1 MKLSIISLLTLLVL
15 AYFIVKF
22 RKTPEK
28 DLAELLDKQEEKSPK
43 AKPLLTGKT
52 KEAKKT
58 LRIIGLGLAVAGLLC
73 LSQGMPLVAFAPLL
87 AGYLLYSK
95 NKDEDFSVDD
105 KTIYTFLPLTL
116 QKLIMLV
123 EAGNDLMQALK
134 KLTSQH
140 EENNKILKI
149 FREIVEKFESGLTVE
164 QSIQLVKNKYQNL
177 TLNFVLTYL
186 NISLK
191 EGGQITPQLQEL
203 SNTVLQSYEAFIETE
218 VNKMP
223 VKALAPLMVMF
234 AGVFLILAALPAA
247 QIVEYLKQVEFDKT
261 LPF

>member
-1 MKLSIISLLTLLVL
+1 VARKCRLFYHQQRNLHLCFLSRANSQL
-15 AYFIVKF
+15 K
-22 RKTPEK
+22 
-28 DLAELLDKQEEKSPK
+28 EE
-43 AKPLLTGKT
+43 
-52 KEAKKT
+52 
-58 LRIIGLGLAVAGLLC
+58 
-73 LSQGMPLVAFAPLL
+73 
-87 AGYLLYSK
+87 
-95 NKDEDFSVDD
+95 
-105 KTIYTFLPLTL
+105 
-116 QKLIMLV
+116 QKL
-123 EAGNDLMQALK
+123 
-134 KLTSQH
+134 
-140 EENNKILKI
+140 
-149 FREIVEKFESGLTVE
+149 RESGLTVE

-234 AGVFLILAALPAA
+234 AGVFLIVAALPAA
-247 QIVEYLKQVEFDKT
+247 QLFEYLKKVEFDKT